1 MQRFCGLFLLG
12 GLMLVMAGC
21 GGNSREGH
29 LSTAIEHMNNAATQI
44 SGIKDK
50 INEAV
55 KKAEKEKAVPDFKE
69 AVKAV
74 DELKIIGK
82 QMQKLDRDI
91 EEVNIGVTD
100 EERKDLADRYKD
112 KLQSAVTSLYDS
124 KKQLNET
131 IHNVEKTYKE
141 ALKDLRTK
149 LNEAEGE
156 FEVLARQR

>member
-1 MQRFCGLFLLG
+1 MHRFCGLLL
-12 GLMLVMAGC
+12 LSCLTVVSAGC
-21 GGNSREGH
+21 GGDSREGH

-44 SGIKDK
+44 SGIRDK
-50 INEAV
+50 IDEAV
-55 KKAEKEKAVPDFKE
+55 KKAEKDKGVPDFKE

-74 DELKIIGK
+74 EELKIIGK

-91 EEVNIGVTD
+91 EEVNTGITD
-100 EERKDLADRYKD
+100 EERKVLADRYKD
-112 KLQSAVTSLYDS
+112 NLQSAVTSLYDS
-124 KKQLNET
+124 KKLLNET
-131 IHNVEKTYKE
+131 LYNVEKSYKE